1 MDSEINKSILTD
13 KMNEQVDEVNN
24 IFNEASRI
32 FMNVTDMKDYS
43 EKDLNELFMNNLSL
57 ITRLRT
63 SLDLFEIEFDEVL
76 LMKRKRNFNRMI
88 KTIIL
93 NIINLILCITVSPLV
108 SIFGSVLVIGNVI
121 NYKKESNKDE
131 EDMKNILNSSRA
143 LVNRSKLIC
152 NNLDNNE
159 LFIKKRLKDVRNNNH
174 TLIEK
179 DDVVKVAND
188 LIQEYFETNTL
199 PDNIDIEVLCMM
211 KSMLREKDS
220 KEDDLIKL
228 LDEVKR
234 KSLEDSKTLIL
245 K

>member
-121 NYKKESNKDE
+121 NYSKESKKDE

-159 LFIKKRLKDVRNNNH
+159 LFIKKRLKDVRNNN
-174 TLIEK
+174 TIIEK
-179 DDVVKVAND
+179 VDVVKVANNI
-188 LIQEYFETNTL
+188 IQEYFETNSL
-199 PDNIDIEVLCMM
+199 PDNIDVEVLCMM
-211 KSMLREKDS
+211 KSILREKDS

-228 LDEVKR
+228 LDEAKR